1 MANRLPIYFLGF
13 AIKIKR
19 DAYNYTQKLEDF
31 VYDLWLAGEETG
43 QKIQPPE
50 AVEKVKHATNGENSS
65 ELLFSVDEWPREPN
79 IR

>member
-1 MANRLPIYFLGF
+1 MIYFSGF

-19 DAYNYTQKLEDF
+19 EAYNYTKKLEDF
-31 VYDLWLAGEETG
+31 VFTLWLAGEETG
-43 QKIQPPE
+43 QKVQPPE
-50 AVEKVKHATNGENSS
+50 AVEKVKHATKSENSS

>member
-1 MANRLPIYFLGF
+1 MSKRLPIYLLGF

-19 DAYNYTQKLEDF
+19 DAFNYTEKIEAF
-31 VYDLWLAGEETG
+31 VYKLWLAGEQTG

-50 AVEKVKHATNGENSS
+50 AVEKVKHATKGENST